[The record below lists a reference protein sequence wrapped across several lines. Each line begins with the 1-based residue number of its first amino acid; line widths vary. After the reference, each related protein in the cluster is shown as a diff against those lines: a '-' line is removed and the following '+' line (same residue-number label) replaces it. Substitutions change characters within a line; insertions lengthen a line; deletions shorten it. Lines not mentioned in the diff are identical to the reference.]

1 MLRVVPIFVRIGFS
15 LLRCSGAG
23 VGSGACEVR
32 GEMREVKFSPY
43 IYIYIE
49 GTLVYTIRYDT
60 LIHHG
65 VDGGT
70 EQALAELV
78 PRNTVCFEAGRRTP
92 GWEKK

>member
-15 LLRCSGAG
+15 LLRCSGSG

-32 GEMREVKFSPY
+32 GEMREVQFSP
-43 IYIYIE
+43 YIYIE

-70 EQALAELV
+70 EQAPAELV
-78 PRNTVCFEAGRRTP
+78 PRNTVCFEAGRP